1 MSAASSGAVK
11 APEFA
16 NSFTFS
22 DNDIEGK
29 IEKKTKKEL
38 WFFDWQPR
46 EQLVVSFSAI
56 ARSLLVMHQT
66 TILHGCICA
75 KTAKTVKP
83 VTADLTKATSG
94 GCGKEPA
101 DDGVQGHYR

>member
-46 EQLVVSFSAI
+46 EQLVASFSAI

-66 TILHGCICA
+66 TIL
-75 KTAKTVKP
+75 TEYT
-83 VTADLTKATSG
+83 
-94 GCGKEPA
+94 
-101 DDGVQGHYR
+101 GVSVPRLRRLLSLSRPI